1 MKKTIKTKTYD
12 TETAEVV
19 KKITHGAYGDPKGFE
34 TTLFRSENG
43 DYFLYTFGGSESV
56 YAKEAITAFS
66 KQRAEEFLKNS

>member
-1 MKKTIKTKTYD
+1 MVKTIKTKTYD
-12 TETAEVV
+12 TATAHVV

-34 TTLFRSENG
+34 TTLFQTKDG
-43 DYFLYTFGGSESV
+43 DYFLYTYGGSESV